1 MFFALLREIK
11 LTRCFRVNA
20 PLRGIKK
27 IAEYQENIFSIFGH
41 ILNTIEDG
49 ALIREEGMGVYVCS
63 SDLCVPLRLSER

>member
-27 IAEYQENIFSIFGH
+27 IAEYQENIFSIFGY

-49 ALIREEGMGVYVCS
+49 ALIRKESMRGMFVGP
-63 SDLCVPLRLSER
+63 PLFSMYER

>member
-11 LTRCFRVNA
+11 LTSCFRVNA

-27 IAEYQENIFSIFGH
+27 IAEYQENIFSIFGY

-49 ALIREEGMGVYVCS
+49 ALIRKESMRGMFVGP
-63 SDLCVPLRLSER
+63 PLFSMYER